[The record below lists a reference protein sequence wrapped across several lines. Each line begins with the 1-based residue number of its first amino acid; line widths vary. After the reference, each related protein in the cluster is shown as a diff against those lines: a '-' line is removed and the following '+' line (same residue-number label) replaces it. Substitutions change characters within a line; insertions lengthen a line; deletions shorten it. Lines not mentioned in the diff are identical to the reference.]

1 MSYLSIPVVARFGA
15 NWAPAGGFKLSTLVY
30 PLAAAMV
37 AALLLVP
44 VNSFHSLFGSAGSVW
59 GTALVT
65 LGLGIH
71 GYRLS
76 RRAGENP
83 WLAPRSLLMLF
94 FFFKFGWGSLVVYY
108 WDSLPW
114 EAVPALRDRFATFGV
129 RANLENA
136 CHLVVLGGL
145 GLFLGLSLPVNR
157 LVKAIPAARWT
168 LDESKFRRNLVL
180 YAPFALFVSTVLRF
194 MLPVSLQATIVTF
207 GAVVTVMITVA
218 AQWLFSAGTAVERG
232 KWAVFLLFAV
242 TFSLVAGLSTGM
254 VGEFLYPVV
263 MMVWGYVIVRH
274 RLPWKYLAVLGAA
287 AFFLVFPSL
296 TIYKYVAPSGTSLS
310 IAERVDRARE
320 RLDML
325 DYRAALELT
334 FDRFVARASGM
345 ALPPVFI
352 QHYPSNHPFIYGES
366 FKHELSALVPR
377 VLWPGKLGLSQAL
390 NEYTAVTGII
400 ADPSATSA
408 VFDCL
413 SEYYVNFGLAGV
425 FFLCV
430 LHGIYEKVLYYW
442 LTTRTHAVI
451 GTSIYAVFFILNHE
465 IFGFG
470 YIFTWHSRQIP
481 AWLLVFYLLSRY
493 VPRPLRVRA
502 NNPNVRYSR
511 IHR

>member
-1 MSYLSIPVVARFGA
+1 MSYPTIPAAARWGTTP
-15 NWAPAGGFKLSTLVY
+15 APASGFDFSVLVY
-30 PLAAAMV
+30 PLTAAMAV
-37 AALLLVP
+37 ALLLVP
-44 VNSFHSLFGSAGSVW
+44 VNSFGSLFSSPVIVW

-65 LGLGIH
+65 LGLGVH

-76 RRAGENP
+76 RRRGENP

-114 EAVPALRDRFATFGV
+114 EAVPLLRDRFVAFGV
-129 RANLENA
+129 RENLENA
-136 CHLVVLGGL
+136 CQLVVLGAL

-157 LVKAIPAARWT
+157 LVRAIPAAQWT

-194 MLPVSLQATIVTF
+194 MLPVSLQATVVTF

-218 AQWLFSAGTAVERG
+218 AQWLFAGRTAVERG

-242 TFSLVAGLSTGM
+242 TFSLIAGLSTGM
-254 VGEFLYPVV
+254 VGEFLYPVA
-263 MMVWGYVIVRH
+263 MMLWGYAIVKH
-274 RLPWKYLAVLGAA
+274 RLPWKHLAVIGIF
-287 AFFLVFPSL
+287 AFFVVFPTL

-320 RLDML
+320 RIDMV
-325 DYRAALELT
+325 DYRVAMELT
-334 FDRFVARASGM
+334 VDRFFARASGM

-352 QHYPSNHPFIYGES
+352 QHYPYNHPFIYGES

-377 VLWPGKLGLSQAL
+377 VLWPGKLALSQAL

-400 ADPSATSA
+400 ADPTATSA

-425 FFLCV
+425 FFLCL
-430 LHGIYEKVLYYW
+430 LHGVYEKVLYYW

-470 YIFTWHSRQIP
+470 YTFTWHSRQIP

-493 VPRPLRVRA
+493 VPRPLVA
-502 NNPNVRYSR
+502 KAFNPNVRYSR

>member
-1 MSYLSIPVVARFGA
+1 MSYSVAGTTMSLGS
-15 NWAPAGGFKLSTLVY
+15 APIRSRGFTTSVLVY
-30 PLAAAMV
+30 PLAAALAV
-37 AALLLVP
+37 ALLLIP
-44 VNSFHSLFGSAGSVW
+44 VNSLHTLFSEPVIVW
-59 GTALVT
+59 GTTLITLALGV
-65 LGLGIH
+65 H

-76 RRAGENP
+76 RRQGENP

-114 EAVPALRDRFATFGV
+114 EAVPMLRDRFITFGV
-129 RANLENA
+129 RANLANA
-136 CHLVVLGGL
+136 CQLAVLGGL
-145 GLFLGLSLPVNR
+145 GLFLGLSLPMSR
-157 LVKAIPAARWT
+157 LVKAIPEARWT
-168 LDESKFRRNLVL
+168 LDESKFRRNLVF
-180 YAPFALFVSTVLRF
+180 YAPFALFVATVLRF
-194 MLPVSLQATIVTF
+194 TLPVSLQATVVTF

-218 AQWLFSAGTAVERG
+218 SQWLFSGSTAVERG

-263 MMVWGYVIVRH
+263 MMIWGYVIVKH
-274 RLPWKYLAVLGAA
+274 RLPWKYLLVLGIA
-287 AFFLVFPSL
+287 AFFLVFPTL

-310 IAERVDRARE
+310 IGERVFRARE
-320 RLDML
+320 RMEML
-325 DYRAALELT
+325 DYRVAMELT
-334 FDRFVARASGM
+334 FDRFVARATGM

-352 QHYPSNHPFIYGES
+352 QHYPANHPFIYGES
-366 FKHELSALVPR
+366 FRHELAALVPR

-400 ADPSATSA
+400 ADPTATSA

-425 FFLCV
+425 FFLCLV
-430 LHGIYEKVLYYW
+430 HGMYEKLLYYW

-470 YIFTWHSRQIP
+470 YAFTWHSRQIP
-481 AWLLVFYLLSRY
+481 AWLLIFYFLSRY
-493 VPRPLRVRA
+493 VPRPLRARASNPYVRH
-502 NNPNVRYSR
+502 SR